1 MFEKFAESSHNRSP
15 HSGCASRF
23 MPILVT
29 AFVLLLLS
37 APGVLAQTN
46 VDFYCTP
53 NPSPTLSGCTGTV
66 VTATDGVNFSS
77 TGIHIFNDSGPYSS
91 SVPFTLVFDTAA
103 GTISIDGTGANT
115 GQNLTGKIMS
125 FSIAPLGKTTTDFSI
140 VADWPSLPAAV
151 QAQLKTLTGEDSAF
165 VITLSGGKAGS
176 VDVLITPTPSPTPE
190 PASMFL
196 FGTGLLTIGAMIR
209 RRSARKAAIN

>member
-1 MFEKFAESSHNRSP
+1 
-15 HSGCASRF
+15 

-29 AFVLLLLS
+29 AFVFLLLS

-46 VDFYCTP
+46 VDFFCTP
-53 NPSPTLSGCTGTV
+53 TPSPTGCTGTV
-66 VTATDGVNFSS
+66 VTAGSNFSS
-77 TGIHIFNDSGPYSS
+77 TGISIFNDTGPYLS
-91 SVPFTLVFDTAA
+91 SVPFTLVFNTAT
-103 GTISIDGTGANT
+103 GTVSIDGTGAYA
-115 GQNLTGKIMS
+115 GQNLIGTIMS
-125 FSIAPLGKTTTDFSI
+125 FSIAPLGKTTTDYSL
-140 VADWPSLPAAV
+140 VADWPTLPAAV
-151 QAQLKTLTGEDSAF
+151 QAQLGSLIGQDSAF

-176 VDVLITPTPSPTPE
+176 VDVLITPPAAPTPE

>member
-1 MFEKFAESSHNRSP
+1 MFEKFAESGHNRSP

-46 VDFYCTP
+46 VDFNCTP
-53 NPSPTLSGCTGTV
+53 NPSPTGSGCTGTV
-66 VTATDGVNFSS
+66 VTAGLNFSS
-77 TGIHIFNDSGPYSS
+77 KGISVFNDSGPYLS
-91 SVPFTLVFDTAA
+91 SVPFMLVFNTAT
-103 GTISIDGTGANT
+103 GMVSIDGTGAYA
-115 GQNLTGKIMS
+115 GQNLIGTIMS
-125 FSIAPLGKTTTDFSI
+125 FSIAPLGKTTTDYSL
-140 VADWPSLPAAV
+140 VVDWPTLPAAV
-151 QAQLKTLTGEDSAF
+151 QAQLGTLMGEDSAF